1 MAEATVEDV
10 LMAQGGSLTALPARH
25 LVKAGKSQSV
35 KLPSLHRSA
44 SDSAVTAVKKLSPAV
59 YGKRW
64 ASDTWMHQTSWLEQ
78 TQRTRFVDFTAEER
92 AEFRNYFDHLKGSN
106 GLLLDCPP
114 GTKWC
119 VWAVGF
125 LCERIRGEVIED
137 MLIALGVVNT
147 QDEVSGLIDK
157 IDDQKTRELD
167 FEQFLELIT
176 VRNDS
181 KTIRVFR
188 EMLEARWLSHGV
200 NPLMVE
206 GKLGDRNLNF
216 QTVLSQYR
224 RQRLLDGS
232 GCMERC
238 SPEQR
243 ELGCK
248 VLKNFTELTRNRNR
262 RRNPRDEV
270 LDLLDEEEKEE
281 ACLGGMKTLWRG
293 LCTEHNLTPSR
304 PTSRSRVLE
313 RPKSPTEIMA
323 QFHEADQASRKRHTT
338 TQTIVV
344 MAPALQDGS
353 ARGA

>member
-25 LVKAGKSQSV
+25 LVKAGKSPSV

-64 ASDTWMHQTSWLEQ
+64 ASENKRFLHKRQQRRWLEQ

-92 AEFRNYFDHLKGSN
+92 AEFRNYFDHLKGRN
-106 GLLLDCPP
+106 GL
-114 GTKWC
+114 
-119 VWAVGF
+119 
-125 LCERIRGEVIED
+125 IRGEVIED

-188 EMLEARWLSHGV
+188 EML
-200 NPLMVE
+200 E

-270 LDLLDEEEKEE
+270 LELLDEEEKEE
-281 ACLGGMKTLWRG
+281 APLGGMKTLWRG